1 MRGCKEKSLMML
13 DAMSQTQRLRK
24 CIRSLHCGLDLCAAF
39 LDMFYP
45 SLRYIC
51 TKLGPLPACLPNLSC
66 VCLMAVFCF
75 VLGYGQMCHVPE
87 RRGFAAGQCHDW
99 TLVSR
104 VATADR
110 PVTAR
115 EHERWSRVLMAG
127 RTQC

>member
-13 DAMSQTQRLRK
+13 DAMSQTQRSRK
-24 CIRSLHCGLDLCAAF
+24 RIRSLHCGLDLRAAF

-104 VATADR
+104 
-110 PVTAR
+110 
-115 EHERWSRVLMAG
+115 SRRDAHLVG
-127 RTQC
+127 EVQ